1 MGYNEILL
9 FWDRYGI
16 KRVCPLYIYIAYFR
30 LYQPFFV
37 CLWLN

>member
-16 KRVCPLYIYIAYFR
+16 KRVCPLYIYILHTFGYINLF
-30 LYQPFFV
+30 LYV
-37 CLWLN
+37 CS